1 MPRSLRGVTG
11 VVLDLA
17 REPDVGIAA
26 VAPPVLTAMGH
37 AKHSLSICDAG
48 PSEVLALIALRASE
62 RIPRRTRPVADDN
75 LVPIRSFF
83 DSVPS
88 LFDWHVPEGGVA
100 GYPGYREADGVE
112 AFAARLIV
120 EEGGLPPA
128 SVCRSGV
135 NHAAGLLADRVRTD
149 WHGDGSGRDAATY
162 PAQRGLTAQLVRL
175 NGTLPPQPRPSFIPI
190 VPQC

>member
-62 RIPRRTRPVADDN
+62 RIPRRKRAQADDN
-75 LVPIRSFF
+75 LVLVRSFF
-83 DSVPS
+83 DSVPY
-88 LFDWHVPEGGVA
+88 LFVGTCQRAGSPAIQDTEGPTA
-100 GYPGYREADGVE
+100 WR
-112 AFAARLIV
+112 RL
-120 EEGGLPPA
+120 
-128 SVCRSGV
+128 R
-135 NHAAGLLADRVRTD
+135 
-149 WHGDGSGRDAATY
+149 
-162 PAQRGLTAQLVRL
+162 RG
-175 NGTLPPQPRPSFIPI
+175 
-190 VPQC
+190 